1 MPNPVW
7 TDRLY
12 PASMEWRLMKAGAQF
27 RSPFTG
33 SLQAVSFVGEYWAV
47 SVGFSGEGRVRA
59 NSGELEA
66 TLMYLA
72 GGVNQVDIFHWA
84 RPQPRGTMRG
94 SPVVQTVASRGNDT
108 LMLTVASGA
117 TLLAGDLFHAG
128 TQVFM
133 VRTNCAAV
141 STTLTV
147 PLVNRVRGT
156 IAEASSVVWDRPL
169 LSVVAPELSAGLVY
183 RPGMT
188 LPTDLMLVEP

>member
-1 MPNPVW
+1 MANPVW

-12 PASMEWRLMKAGAQF
+12 PAAMEWRLMKAGAQF

-33 SLQAVSFVGEYWAV
+33 SLQAVSFVGEYWAINV
-47 SVGFSGEGRVRA
+47 SFSGEGRVRA

-94 SPVVQTVASRGNDT
+94 SPTVQTVASRGDAT
-108 LMLTVASGA
+108 LVLTVASGA

-128 TQVFM
+128 SQVFM
-133 VRTNCAAV
+133 VRTNCTAV

-156 IAEASSVVWDRPL
+156 IAQASPVLWDRPL
-169 LSVVAPELSAGLVY
+169 LTVVAPELSAGLVY

-188 LPTDLMLVEP
+188 LPADLMLVEP